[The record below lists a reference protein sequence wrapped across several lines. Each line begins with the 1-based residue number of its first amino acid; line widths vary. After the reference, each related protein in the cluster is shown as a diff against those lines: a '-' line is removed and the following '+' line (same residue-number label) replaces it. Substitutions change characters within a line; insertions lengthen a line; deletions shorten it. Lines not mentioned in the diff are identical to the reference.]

1 MKVGNNNFIFP
12 AANDPL
18 LHNDFMGNID
28 KEINDLIQLREAYK
42 NMGDNKQAVQQQ
54 YSQVAPENI
63 RNLWTE
69 IEDEIRGMSE
79 EQAQALISDQDYAD
93 TESSIQ
99 GLMQAEMMA
108 IIRPRILNN
117 PQSVEILKRQL
128 ENVRRVK
135 KQMNAAKDQYINQM
149 KDYTENY
156 SDMTWKEYIE
166 KVVKPRNKN
175 NAQ

>member
-1 MKVGNNNFIFP
+1 MGNNNFIFP
-12 AANDPL
+12 ASNDPL
-18 LHNDFMGNID
+18 LSNDFMGNVD

-42 NMGDNKQAVQQQ
+42 NMGDKKQAVQQQ
-54 YSQVAPENI
+54 YQYTQTAPTEI

-69 IEDEIRGMSE
+69 IEDELRGMSE
-79 EQAQALISDQDYAD
+79 EQAQALISDEDYAG
-93 TESSIQ
+93 TESQIQ
-99 GLMQAEMMA
+99 GMIQAEMMA

-117 PQSVEILKRQL
+117 PQSVEVLKKQL

-135 KQMNAAKDQYINQM
+135 KQTNAAKDQYINQM

-166 KVVKPRNKN
+166 KVVKPRSKGS
-175 NAQ
+175 AQ